1 MLKTFESLGI
11 DDRILDAIRSMDW
24 EEPSPVQIATIPVIL
39 EGHDI
44 IGQAQTGTGKTAA
57 FGIPLLQ
64 MIEPKKKPSALILCP
79 TRELAVQV
87 SEEMKRLG
95 EYVSL
100 RILSVYGGAG
110 IEPQIN
116 AMRQGVDIVVGTPGR
131 VIDHLH
137 RGTLDLAEIKYM
149 VLDEADRMLDMGFID
164 DIKYVL
170 SKLPKNHQTLLF
182 SATMP
187 SEIHALSE
195 KYMKDPQTIS
205 VSEDILVLPNTEQMY
220 VPIGRR
226 NKIWALCRILEANKP
241 KTIVFAQTK
250 FIVDMIEKRLKSYGY
265 PVAAIHGDLSQ
276 SKRERVLKDF
286 RSGKTNILIATDVAA
301 RGLDIEGVVMVVN
314 YDIPDSPETYV
325 HRIGRTGRAGKEGRA
340 ITFESSDE
348 MHLLEAVEAF
358 TETKIPKFEVPTT
371 TEKTNANVHEV
382 LDFDEMADIFGM
394 VNIEISAGCSTGTTT
409 NEILELLIRKA
420 RISEMMI
427 GKITIGAK
435 TSVIELHK
443 SVAMRAIRSLNQMNF
458 KGKRLGA
465 RPYKS

>member
-11 DDRILDAIRSMDW
+11 DDRILDAIRGMDW
-24 EEPSPVQIATIPVIL
+24 EEPSPVQIATIPIIL

-79 TRELAVQV
+79 TRELAIQV

-137 RGTLDLAEIKYM
+137 RGTLDLNEIKYM

-276 SKRERVLKDF
+276 SKREKVLKDF
-286 RSGKTNILIATDVAA
+286 RSGKTNILVATDVAA

-340 ITFESSDE
+340 ITFVSLDE

-358 TETKIPKFEVPTT
+358 TETKIPKFEVPNP
-371 TEKTNANVHEV
+371 EGRVKANVQEV

-420 RISEMMI
+420 RINEMMI
-427 GKITIGAK
+427 GKITIEAK

-443 SVAMRAIRSLNQMNF
+443 SVAMRALRSLNQMNF

-465 RPYKS
+465 RPYKN